1 MFVRESLFWR
11 MYFLRYLRVS
21 RSTDF
26 LAVCWYCQPLNRYGW
41 SMVVSSCAS
50 LVRSLLVPT
59 VFSMFSNVAYCRFVK
74 ASCFWRFWSCWI
86 SW

>member
-1 MFVRESLFWR
+1 
-11 MYFLRYLRVS
+11 
-21 RSTDF
+21 
-26 LAVCWYCQPLNRYGW
+26 LNRYGW